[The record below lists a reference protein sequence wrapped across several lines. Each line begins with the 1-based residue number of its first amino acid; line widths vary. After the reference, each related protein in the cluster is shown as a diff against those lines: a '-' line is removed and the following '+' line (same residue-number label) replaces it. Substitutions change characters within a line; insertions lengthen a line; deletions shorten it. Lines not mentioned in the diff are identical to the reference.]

1 MKHVSDCS
9 KPWQNTGNRALFD
22 TQPQQSA
29 YATMANPGPV
39 MAKSRP
45 SMMAMRVITNTH
57 PTRTRPCPSPTKTG
71 TVLPKPTKRA
81 NQPTNPPLQ
90 SKNQPFAETDLFG
103 SLQMLELL
111 TDLRRHWLASW
122 LEAQPANQQI
132 NQPINHATNRP
143 SNEPTNQRKD
153 RLINQQI

>member
-1 MKHVSDCS
+1 MKHVSDFS

-22 TQPQQSA
+22 TQPQQNA
-29 YATMANPGPV
+29 YATMANPDPV

-71 TVLPKPTKRA
+71 AVLPKPTKRA

-90 SKNQPFAETDLFG
+90 SKNSEQLNHLQRLICLALCKCLSC
-103 SLQMLELL
+103 SLIFDG
-111 TDLRRHWLASW
+111 TGWLVGW
-122 LEAQPANQQI
+122 KP
-132 NQPINHATNRP
+132 NQP
-143 SNEPTNQRKD
+143 SNTPTNQSTIQPAIQPTTQAMPFKV
-153 RLINQQI
+153 N